1 MTRPLATRSQL
12 SSPPKICSDDN
23 NRMVVGG
30 FLPEATICIPLATT
44 LLSRVDA
51 APIAN
56 VFTVR
61 RDPVYALM
69 FSLPTLDRRK
79 PINFYFILDCIMM

>member
-1 MTRPLATRSQL
+1 MRPLATRSQL
-12 SSPPKICSDDN
+12 SSPSRICSDDN

-51 APIAN
+51 AIAN

-79 PINFYFILDCIMM
+79 QINFYFILDCIMM